1 MSKEI
6 EKILEEFDK
15 EFKSEDGR
23 DFFNEAERISRAR
36 IFLKISL
43 KQALTQQ
50 KEELKKKIEGK
61 RKEEHDENC
70 LTNAPNGYFPEKSD
84 YCDCRNPQ
92 FNQGIDAALSEL
104 NHQ

>member
-1 MSKEI
+1 MSKEL

-23 DFFNEAERISRAR
+23 DFFNEAERISRVR

-43 KQALTQQ
+43 KQALTSYT
-50 KEELKKKIEGK
+50 EELKKKIEGK
-61 RKEEHDENC
+61 RKES
-70 LTNAPNGYFPEKSD
+70 EKFVPFQKIHYQS
-84 YCDCRNPQ
+84 
-92 FNQGIDAALSEL
+92 ALDDIITEL